1 MLIEEI
7 HPLCLERET
16 YTDFFIS
23 DINKTKHPSKPS
35 HTAWRQ
41 EQTRYDQSPRIESES
56 LATVWDGVAKGSRED
71 IPEGAPRPAHT
82 SSLIFSSSGAAAGAG
97 RQERTDVVWGGGR
110 GPRSGQRFVWRG
122 RNQKHLEGEK
132 LRTQVPS
139 PPLKKRCLGPAGAT
153 ARPGR
158 ALGRPDPLR
167 IPLSTL
173 GWGAGGPGLC
183 RGVIG
188 FDCAD
193 TKRRLVLNSAARR
206 APARATPCKVLARE
220 IH

>member
-41 EQTRYDQSPRIESES
+41 KEQTRYDQSPRIESES

-97 RQERTDVVWGGGR
+97 GQGRIDVVWGGGR
-110 GPRSGQRFVWRG
+110 GSRSRQRFIWRG
-122 RNQKHLEGEK
+122 LNQKRLEGEK
-132 LRTQVPS
+132 VEYPGALTTPEETANPGGVWV
-139 PPLKKRCLGPAGAT
+139 PAGAA
-153 ARPGR
+153 ARAPGP
-158 ALGRPDPLR
+158 ALGRPGPLR

-173 GWGAGGPGLC
+173 GGAPAGPGSV
-183 RGVIG
+183 GG
-188 FDCAD
+188 
-193 TKRRLVLNSAARR
+193 
-206 APARATPCKVLARE
+206 
-220 IH
+220 